1 MSIGNY
7 ILTAVVFIML
17 AIAIIAA
24 GTGTMVLIDAIYRL
38 CVN

>member
-17 AIAIIAA
+17 TVAVIAA
-24 GTGTMVLIDAIYRL
+24 GAGTMILIDAIYRL
-38 CVN
+38 CVK

>member
-7 ILTAVVFIML
+7 ILTAIVFIIL
-17 AIAIIAA
+17 TVGVIAA

-38 CVN
+38 CVK